1 MGEFGW
7 AYLNDVVSGQGVEG
21 AVQYAS
27 GASGLISGSEDF
39 VYDTTTS
46 TLLLT
51 GSMIISGTL
60 QAHTFDIIHT
70 NKIELEASGSSNFGN
85 DSTDNHIF
93 TGSVYISGGLNLA
106 TGGLSLPYK
115 RTTSEAFYSASVSN
129 AIIGHSGSGYIA
141 ITLPSASVAGVGKTL
156 IIKDEFNATRTEAT
170 MIAVSAS
177 TGDKID
183 HATSYSIT
191 GDNAA
196 LTLYSD
202 GVSNWFIY

>member
-70 NKIELEASGSSNFGN
+70 NKIELQASGSSNFGN
-85 DSTDNHIF
+85 DSADTHVF
-93 TGSVYISGGLNLA
+93 TGSVTIISGGLSLA
-106 TGGLSLPYK
+106 YK
-115 RTTSEAFYSASVSN
+115 RTTSENFYSASVTNS
-129 AIIGHSGSGYIA
+129 IIGHSGSGYIA